1 MCVDCYEYIVDPLGT
16 ASVSWTNCD
25 GSDGSGTFTEPT
37 IIPCAQEGS
46 VLNEGGDPII
56 TQGTY
61 CGNSCVPPPTTTT
74 TSSSTSTSTSTSSST
89 TTTTT
94 TVCPDCFN
102 YTVEPLGEAGISW
115 TSCDGITNS
124 SVFSEPTIICAQEN
138 SVILTSGDATITQGS
153 YCGNPCITTTTTTTL
168 VCDDC
173 YSYTV
178 TADVSATIQWINCNG
193 TAGEAVLSDPTPYE
207 IPCAVENSIVIISG
221 TATIAIGTLCGNTC
235 PTTTTTTTGSPTTTT
250 TTTLPQCLYYNLF
263 ASNKGPVTFEYIVCD
278 QTSVT
283 TTTVPASTNI
293 SVCAE
298 TSYGIVIT
306 SGSLNGGFTVLG
318 DCP

>member
-1 MCVDCYEYIVDPLGT
+1 MCVDCYEYTVDPLGS

-25 GSDGSGTFTEPT
+25 GTSGSGTFTEIT

-56 TQGTY
+56 TQGSY
-61 CGNSCVPPPTTTT
+61 CGNSCVPP
-74 TSSSTSTSTSTSSST
+74 S
-89 TTTTT
+89 
-94 TVCPDCFN
+94 
-102 YTVEPLGEAGISW
+102 
-115 TSCDGITNS
+115 
-124 SVFSEPTIICAQEN
+124 
-138 SVILTSGDATITQGS
+138 
-153 YCGNPCITTTTTTTL
+153 TTTTTTTL

-178 TADVSATIQWINCNG
+178 TANPTATIQWINCNE
-193 TAGEAVLSDPTPYE
+193 TAGEATLSDPTPYE
-207 IPCAVENSIVIISG
+207 IPCAVENSVVVMG
-221 TATIAIGTLCGNTC
+221 GVATVTIGTLCGNTC
-235 PTTTTTTTGSPTTTT
+235 PTTTTTTSSSSTTTT

-283 TTTVPASTNI
+283 TVTVPASTNI

-306 SGSLNGGFTVLG
+306 SGSLNGGFTILG
-318 DCP
+318 ACP